1 MPNRR
6 GRFALMKMVLCLAV
20 APALTAASKCADLS
34 GTYLLQG
41 EDGQVRFSI
50 KQHNCDRM
58 IIVRENN
65 YLGTMTTEKHDLTLD
80 GTEHADTPWLGGRK
94 GGKTTARF
102 LGSQLR
108 VDANVEGD
116 ATLTMIYSLTS
127 ARDLQIEDLDNR
139 GHDLGSP
146 SVAARQR

>member
-1 MPNRR
+1 MPNRQ
-6 GRFALMKMVLCLAV
+6 GRFALTRMVLCLAV
-20 APALTAASKCADLS
+20 ASTLTAASKCADLS

-65 YLGTMTTEKHDLTLD
+65 YLGTISTEKHDLMLD
-80 GTEHADTPWLGGRK
+80 GREHADTPWLGGRK
-94 GGKTTARF
+94 GGKTTAKF

-108 VDANVEGD
+108 VDAKVEGD

-127 ARDLQIEDLDNR
+127 ARDLQIEDLDNQ
-139 GHDLGSP
+139 GHDEGT

>member
-1 MPNRR
+1 MPNRQ
-6 GRFALMKMVLCLAV
+6 GRFALTRMVLCLAV
-20 APALTAASKCADLS
+20 ASTLTAASKCADLS

-65 YLGTMTTEKHDLTLD
+65 YLGTISTEKHDLMLD
-80 GTEHADTPWLGGRK
+80 GREHADTPWLGGRK
-94 GGKTTARF
+94 GGKTTAKF

-108 VDANVEGD
+108 VDAKVEGD
-116 ATLTMIYSLTS
+116 ATLTMIYSRSEERRVGKECRSLR
-127 ARDLQIEDLDNR
+127 APDEDKN
-139 GHDLGSP
+139 
-146 SVAARQR
+146 

>member
-1 MPNRR
+1 MLFRS
-6 GRFALMKMVLCLAV
+6 V
-20 APALTAASKCADLS
+20 ASTLTAASKCADLS

-65 YLGTMTTEKHDLTLD
+65 YLGTISTEKHDLMLD
-80 GTEHADTPWLGGRK
+80 GREHADTPWLGGRK
-94 GGKTTARF
+94 GGKTTAKF

-108 VDANVEGD
+108 VDAKVEGD

-127 ARDLQIEDLDNR
+127 ARDLQIEDLDSQ